1 MKKLTIIG
9 VIALCGISLS
19 ACSQGKDTAETKEST
34 TQSTKVQNKIL
45 NQKEL

>member
-19 ACSQGKDTAETKEST
+19 ACSQDKDTAETKST
-34 TQSTKVQNKIL
+34 T
-45 NQKEL
+45 

>member
-19 ACSQGKDTAETKEST
+19 ACFQDKDTAETKST
-34 TQSTKVQNKIL
+34 TQSTVRNLI
-45 NQKEL
+45 